1 MGSSRRLFRIRR
13 PGLRPLAYVL
23 PVPIG
28 LVLSGALV
36 WHASQAAFVGRTT
49 SSGTSWTAGTVG
61 LTNDSGG
68 QPMFNFTNIAPGD
81 GGSRCIVITSQASIP
96 SSIKLYTSTANPPAN
111 DISPYIDVTI
121 EHGSGSS
128 FGADPACA
136 GFTPAGG
143 TDYAGT
149 LENLTTTRTNY
160 TNGIGPWNLTG
171 NPPESITY
179 RITWTF
185 RSTAPDTTQGGST
198 PNVNFTWEAQTN

>member
-1 MGSSRRLFRIRR
+1 LKVRMPR
-13 PGLRPLAYVL
+13 LRPLAYVL
-23 PVPIG
+23 PVPLG
-28 LVLSGALV
+28 LMLSGALV

-68 QPMFNFTNIAPGD
+68 QPLFNFTNIAPGD
-81 GGSRCIVITSQASIP
+81 SGTRCIVITSQATLP
-96 SSIKLYTSTANPPAN
+96 SQVKLYTSTANPPAN
-111 DISPYIDVTI
+111 DISSYIDVTI

-128 FGADPACA
+128 FNANPACN
-136 GFTPAGG
+136 GFTAAGAA
-143 TDYAGT
+143 DYSGT

-160 TNGIGPWNLTG
+160 ANGIGPWSLTG

-185 RSTAPDTTQGGST
+185 RATSPDSTQGGST
-198 PNVNFTWEAQTN
+198 PNVNFTWEAQTV